1 MSDIDLITEAIAQLL
16 KGRLPASIGLSPS
29 CPQDEVRQLAEY
41 VNRFLEQYRAFANA
55 MFAVA
60 RGDVDSDVPNCRLHV
75 CQSLKNL
82 QANLRHL
89 AWKTQQVADGDYSQH
104 VDFMGSFSRN
114 FNLLV
119 DTLSKNREELHRQ
132 NQELQ
137 IAARTDALTG
147 LANRRA
153 LDEDIQ
159 RRFSECQ
166 RSGAPLSVMLLDVDH
181 FKDFNDAHGHRAGDE
196 ALRVIAGVLRATM
209 RHIDV
214 ATRYGGEEFLVI
226 LPDTPI
232 DWATAAAERARQE
245 IRNTVFRFDGKEF
258 SLTVSIGV
266 AQFTFNERVARMLQ
280 RMDHALYAAK
290 AAGRDRTYWHDGRG
304 IHAVLDESE
313 VIHPTQEPPQCPTA
327 PLPSQAGQTVLA
339 PRVLAPARWEAT
351 SLSGREPV
359 RAMGYQYDRTAFF
372 WHIRQ
377 RIAEWERGGTSFC
390 VLLVHP
396 QQDDIVETQSQEE
409 SAEVLRVTFRIL
421 NAVVRQMDAIGRCD
435 DGRLGVL
442 LPHTTLQEG
451 LIAANRV
458 HRAIDLSDPRVNSNS
473 VQFALRIGVAEVAEG
488 DDPIRLLQRA
498 ETAMSATESGC
509 VCQPLSPT
517 TTGGIGVVLPQEAC
531 AADSRVAP
539 VV

>member
-1 MSDIDLITEAIAQLL
+1 MFDIDPITEAIAQIL
-16 KGRLPASIGLSPS
+16 KGRLPASIEMSPG

-60 RGDVDSDVPNCRLHV
+60 RGDVDGDVPNCRLHV

-89 AWKTQQVADGDYSQH
+89 AWKTQQVANGDYSQH

-132 NQELQ
+132 NEELQ
-137 IAARTDALTG
+137 IAARTDPLTG

-196 ALRVIAGVLRATM
+196 ALRVIAGAVRTAM

-214 ATRYGGEEFLVI
+214 VTRYGGEEFLVI

-232 DWATAAAERARQE
+232 DWATAAAERARQAVRE
-245 IRNTVFRFDGKEF
+245 TVFRFDGKAF

-266 AQFTFNERVARMLQ
+266 AQFTFNEQVARMLQ
-280 RMDHALYAAK
+280 RVDHALYAAK
-290 AAGRDRTYWHDGRG
+290 TAGRDRTYWHDGRR
-304 IHAVLDESE
+304 IHAVFGESE
-313 VIHPTQEPPQCPTA
+313 DLHPTREPPPRCATV
-327 PLPSQAGQTVLA
+327 PLPPQARQTALA
-339 PRVLAPARWEAT
+339 PCALAAAPGEAT
-351 SLSGREPV
+351 SQSGRESVGV
-359 RAMGYQYDRTAFF
+359 RKYQYDQTAFF
-372 WHIRQ
+372 WHIRE
-377 RIAEWERGGTSFC
+377 RIAEWGRGGASFC
-390 VLLVHP
+390 VMLIHP
-396 QQDDIVETQSQEE
+396 QRDDIVETQPQEE
-409 SAEVLRVTFRIL
+409 SADLLRLTFRRL
-421 NAVVRQMDAIGRCD
+421 DAVVREMDAVGRCD
-435 DGRLGVL
+435 GGRLGML
-442 LPHTTLQEG
+442 LPHTTLEEG
-451 LIAANRV
+451 LIIANRV
-458 HRAIDLSDPRVNSNS
+458 RHAIDLSGPGINSNS
-473 VQFALRIGVAEVAEG
+473 VQFTLRIGVAEVAEG

-498 ETAMSATESGC
+498 ETAMSAAESSC
-509 VCQPLSPT
+509 VC
-517 TTGGIGVVLPQEAC
+517 
-531 AADSRVAP
+531 
-539 VV
+539 